1 MSQILNPGAV
11 STTSVETDDTD
22 KIYNRLTW
30 RILPLLCVCY
40 VAAYLD
46 RVNISFAKL
55 QMQSELAFSDAVYGL
70 GAGLFFI
77 GYMLFEVPSNLILQR
92 MGARVW
98 IARIMITW
106 GIISAATMFVTT
118 PMQFYILRFALG
130 VAEAGF
136 YPGVMLYLTLWYPS
150 YRRGKIMAFF
160 LIAIPISGMIGS
172 PISGWIM
179 DFFDGMHDLSG
190 WQWLFLLEALPSIF
204 LGILVLALLPS
215 TIDST
220 KWLSSAEKERLKRVL
235 EKDQVA
241 NSQSSVREAFASL
254 KVWMLGIIDVC
265 LMLAVYCLSFWLPT
279 LIQESGVT
287 SNSQIGVL
295 TGITSILAIGA
306 LIINGRSSD
315 RMRERRWHTALPIF
329 LAAISVGLSPFF
341 SSNPLITVVLFSFAN
356 IGLMAALPSFWCMPG
371 TFLRGRAAAAGI
383 AIIASMSTLG
393 GIGATVVIGALRDL
407 TQSSQS
413 GMWFV
418 AACLLIAGFMVLGF
432 SKKIVNR

>member
-1 MSQILNPGAV
+1 MSQILNPDAV

-136 YPGVMLYLTLWYPS
+136 YPGVMLYLTLWYPC

-190 WQWLFLLEALPSIF
+190 WEWLCFL
-204 LGILVLALLPS
+204 
-215 TIDST
+215 
-220 KWLSSAEKERLKRVL
+220 
-235 EKDQVA
+235 VA
-241 NSQSSVREAFASL
+241 CA
-254 KVWMLGIIDVC
+254 
-265 LMLAVYCLSFWLPT
+265 T
-279 LIQESGVT
+279 LF
-287 SNSQIGVL
+287 IG
-295 TGITSILAIGA
+295 
-306 LIINGRSSD
+306 
-315 RMRERRWHTALPIF
+315 
-329 LAAISVGLSPFF
+329 
-341 SSNPLITVVLFSFAN
+341 
-356 IGLMAALPSFWCMPG
+356 
-371 TFLRGRAAAAGI
+371 
-383 AIIASMSTLG
+383 
-393 GIGATVVIGALRDL
+393 
-407 TQSSQS
+407 
-413 GMWFV
+413 
-418 AACLLIAGFMVLGF
+418 
-432 SKKIVNR
+432 

>member
-1 MSQILNPGAV
+1 MSQSLNPGVVGA
-11 STTSVETDDTD
+11 TSFETDDSN
-22 KIYNRLTW
+22 KIFNRLTW
-30 RILPLLCVCY
+30 RILPLLCICY

-55 QMQSELAFSDAVYGL
+55 QMQNELAFSDAVYGL

-92 MGARVW
+92 MGARIW

-118 PMQFYILRFALG
+118 PMQFYVLRFALG

-179 DFFDGMHDLSG
+179 DFFHGMYELSG

-220 KWLSSAEKERLKRVL
+220 KWLDSREKETLKSIL

-254 KVWMLGIIDVC
+254 KVWTLGIIDVC
-265 LMLAVYCLSFWLPT
+265 LMLAIYCLSFWLPT

-315 RMRERRWHTALPIF
+315 RMRERRWHTALPTF

-341 SSNPLITVVLFSFAN
+341 SANPLVTVILFSFAN

-393 GIGATVVIGALRDL
+393 GIGATVIIGALRDL

-418 AACLLIAGFMVLGF
+418 AGCLFIAGFMVLGF
-432 SKKIVNR
+432 SKKVVNR